1 MSYTAPPFGHTDRRL
16 RVALVGNYPTSE
28 DAIHEGGVQSV
39 THTLAH
45 ALARRDDIECH
56 VVSAMRGSMNSYRRA
71 GNLQVH
77 FIKRLPLPRLV
88 TCKMHD
94 VPSLVRVIRAIKP
107 DIVHGQEVD
116 RHGLAALQTGYPAV
130 ITPHG
135 VTFVECQPLKRHS
148 LDLIGAI
155 KIRMLIGWER
165 EVFARAKEMIII
177 SRYLPQIYGS
187 MLQARIAFIENP
199 INRGFF
205 SLVRAPVPGRLLFV
219 GTVVP
224 RKCVHD
230 LVRAVGYLRQQAR
243 TDPEL
248 RSAWKSELQLR
259 IVGPLL
265 HPPTE
270 QLLRKTISELE
281 LGQQVKILGAVSETE
296 LMIEYAQAQ
305 VLLLSSR
312 EETAPQVIAQ
322 AMACG
327 LPIVASAVG
336 GVPAMIRDGENGL
349 LFPFGNAEKCGD
361 QVLRLLEDKSLY
373 GRFSEGIRAEAQTRF
388 HPDSVAQQTVDV
400 YRHALSQ
407 RAT

>member
-1 MSYTAPPFGHTDRRL
+1 MGWRHCRPGTRCYHSAWCDVCRMPTAEASQPRSHWCRQDPHAHWMGEEGVCSRERNDHHL
-16 RVALVGNYPTSE
+16 AL
-28 DAIHEGGVQSV
+28 
-39 THTLAH
+39 
-45 ALARRDDIECH
+45 
-56 VVSAMRGSMNSYRRA
+56 
-71 GNLQVH
+71 
-77 FIKRLPLPRLV
+77 
-88 TCKMHD
+88 
-94 VPSLVRVIRAIKP
+94 
-107 DIVHGQEVD
+107 
-116 RHGLAALQTGYPAV
+116 LAADLRLHAAGTHHLHRQSDQPWFLFAGASASPWAAAV
-130 ITPHG
+130 CG
-135 VTFVECQPLKRHS
+135 
-148 LDLIGAI
+148 
-155 KIRMLIGWER
+155 
-165 EVFARAKEMIII
+165 
-177 SRYLPQIYGS
+177 
-187 MLQARIAFIENP
+187 
-199 INRGFF
+199 NRGT
-205 SLVRAPVPGRLLFV
+205 A
-219 GTVVP
+219 
-224 RKCVHD
+224 KCVHD